1 MKTYNV
7 YIRSNEHPR
16 TINTPM
22 MGRCYYTRISV
33 KGMGELKEK
42 VAQLRESG
50 EKILEIRTDFGTR
63 IYL

>member
-7 YIRSNEHPR
+7 YIRSNEHSR

-33 KGMGELKEK
+33 KEMGELKEK

-50 EKILEIRTDFGTR
+50 EKNSGNS
-63 IYL
+63 Y

>member
-7 YIRSNEHPR
+7 YVQSNERSR

-22 MGRCYYTRISV
+22 MGHCYYTRISV
-33 KGMGELKEK
+33 KGRDELKEK
-42 VAQLRESG
+42 IAQLRESG
-50 EKILEIRTDFGTR
+50 EKILEIRTDFGIR

>member
-7 YIRSNEHPR
+7 YVQSNECPR
-16 TINTPM
+16 TINNPM

-33 KGMGELKEK
+33 KRKDELREK

-50 EKILEIRTDFGTR
+50 EEILEIRTDFGTR

>member
-7 YIRSNEHPR
+7 HIRSNEHPR

-33 KGMGELKEK
+33 KGKDELKEK